1 MRTPLFFFSLL
12 LFTGCA
18 GPGSYQTASSLQ
30 PVRPIDQ
37 AKPGS
42 YKIDIEPRGQ
52 IMSNFI
58 FAVTLTN
65 NSDQPLRIDPAKWYY
80 EAYNVRRG
88 RATKYQDGPHFAI
101 DAREQLT
108 YWENRLDT
116 IKKAQNPYSLDGKST
131 GDIALEG
138 MVTGSKA
145 LLFGQDNQEVE
156 QRRRWEDEE
165 WEDDF
170 TEQVAFTEQYIDF
183 WRTEALQDTTIE
195 PGGTLAGK
203 ALFPVNR
210 DAQLIRVHTPLAGEK
225 PVFPFKQ
232 H

>member
-1 MRTPLFFFSLL
+1 MRTPLFLFCFLL
-12 LFTGCA
+12 LACCA
-18 GPGSYQTASSLQ
+18 GPGSYQTPSSLQ
-30 PVRPIDQ
+30 PVRPIDR
-37 AKPGS
+37 AKSGS
-42 YKIDIEPRGQ
+42 YEIDIEARGQ

-65 NSDQPLRIDPAKWYY
+65 DSNQPLRIDPAKWYY
-80 EAYNVRRG
+80 EAYNVKRG
-88 RATKYQDGPHFAI
+88 RANKYQDGPNYAI

-116 IKKAQNPYSLDGKST
+116 IKKAQNPYSLDGKSA
-131 GDIALEG
+131 GDIAVEG
-138 MVTGSKA
+138 LVTGSIA

-170 TEQVAFTEQYIDF
+170 TEQVAFTEQYIEF
-183 WRTEALQDTTIE
+183 WRTEALKDTIIG
-195 PGGTLAGK
+195 PGGTLKGK
-203 ALFPVNR
+203 ILLPVNR
-210 DAQLIRVHTPLAGEK
+210 NAQLIRVHTPLAGEK